1 MSGPRVLD
9 DQARLLKGSA
19 GCSVNDREPPWVT
32 LLTGTRGTRLGK
44 LCSSK
49 SISKISGKLGS
60 GTQKLGRI
68 ILEIYC

>member
-1 MSGPRVLD
+1 MRRVLVSGPRVLD

-44 LCSSK
+44 V
-49 SISKISGKLGS
+49 SKISGKLGS